1 MLNNKVSYENMAIPP
16 PYAPK
21 SKINI
26 VDDYEYFYVT
36 EALSSYL
43 NCYTAEWDELF
54 ENIKAPMC
62 DDISSYFFNPNKPL
76 LPLDVLIPYEP
87 QNTNDDDNKVI
98 MNNPPSVL
106 PSTTVNHIGIAKIS
120 SAAVMSI
127 DSSVT
132 QRKQGRK
139 KKTRC
144 VTNKSDIHAAS
155 SLTMSQEVNQTPNK
169 RQKLS
174 NSM

>member
-1 MLNNKVSYENMAIPP
+1 MLNNKGSSKNMAIPP

-21 SKINI
+21 SKIDI
-26 VDDYEYFYVT
+26 VDDYEYLYVT
-36 EALSSYL
+36 ETLFSYP
-43 NCYTAEWDELF
+43 NCYTTEWDELF

-62 DDISSYFFNPNKPL
+62 EDISSYFFNLNKPL
-76 LPLDVLIPYEP
+76 LPLIVLIPYEP

-98 MNNPPSVL
+98 MNNPPPVF
-106 PSTTVNHIGIAKIS
+106 PSTTMNHIGIAKIS
-120 SAAVMSI
+120 NVAVMST

-139 KKTRC
+139 KKTRR
-144 VTNKSDIHAAS
+144 VTDKSDVHAAS
-155 SLTMSQEVNQTPNK
+155 SLTMSQEVNQAPNK
-169 RQKLS
+169 RQKLL